1 MCCFSR
7 IFASAAAALAF
18 LFSLTASLGAPLP
31 PTRAAPLHEP
41 SGSVVTIGGIEY
53 LNTTEFAR
61 RYGLHEMWIESQ
73 KKMSLNR
80 PGARLDLEAES
91 REATFNGVRIF
102 MGDAAKL
109 FRQSLYIS
117 RLDAERFVGPMID
130 PVAGGYAPRP
140 PVRVIALDAGH
151 GGKDKGKI
159 NDRLHVNEKTF
170 TLDVV
175 LRLRKILQGAGYK
188 VVLTRS
194 DDRFVEL
201 EDRPAIAAQAHADVF
216 VSVHFNS
223 VQNGAER
230 VTGVEVFS
238 TTPAGQF
245 STDDAMHEASESS
258 RVFNPGNSTDNWNSR
273 LAYEAQRQLLADLHS
288 PDRGHKRQ
296 RFKVLRLALCP
307 AILIE
312 AGYLSNDTEAR
323 RIATPAYRQELAQSI
338 ARALENY
345 AATVAT
351 RS

>member
-1 MCCFSR
+1 MRCFSR
-7 IFASAAAALAF
+7 LLLSAAAL
-18 LFSLTASLGAPLP
+18 LSVGLVCGVG
-31 PTRAAPLHEP
+31 RAAPSRATP
-41 SGSVVTIGGIEY
+41 MRSAGAWITSIGGIEY
-53 LNTTEFAR
+53 LNTSEFAR
-61 RYGLHEMWIESQ
+61 RYGLHAAWTEAE
-73 KKMSLNR
+73 KKMVLSR
-80 PGARLDLEAES
+80 PGTRLELEAES
-91 REATFNGVRIF
+91 REATLNGLRIF
-102 MGDAAKL
+102 MGDAPKVLRGAFYL
-109 FRQSLYIS
+109 S
-117 RLDAERFVGPMID
+117 RIDAERFVGPMIN
-130 PVAGGYAPRP
+130 PVVGGYTARP
-140 PVRVIALDAGH
+140 PVKVIALDAGH

-175 LRLRKILQGAGYK
+175 LRLRKILERAGYK

-201 EDRPAIAAQAHADVF
+201 DDRPEIADRAHADVF

-223 VQNGAER
+223 VESGAAR
-230 VTGVEVFS
+230 VTGLEVFS
-238 TTPAGQF
+238 LTPATQF
-245 STDDAMHEASESS
+245 STDDATHEASESS
-258 RVFNPGNSTDNWNSR
+258 RVFSPGNSTDNWNAR
-273 LAYEAQRQLLADLHS
+273 LGYEAHRQLLADLHA

-296 RFKVLRLALCP
+296 RFKVLRLARCP

-323 RIATPAYRQELAQSI
+323 RIATAAYRQELAQSI